1 MFRSGPSGNVPIMQS
16 PARPI
21 LSRAARMTSG
31 ASHLVKRQR
40 DARELPAIEQRVK
53 GGFVRT

>member
-1 MFRSGPSGNVPIMQS
+1 MFRSGPSGKVPIMQN
-16 PARPI
+16 PVLPI
-21 LSRAARMTSG
+21 LSRDARMTSG

-40 DARELPAIEQRVK
+40 HARALPAIEQRVK